1 MLLGT
6 VAVETSEYISNLLK
20 TRGIRHDVLNA
31 KNHEREAEIVA
42 GAGQKVPLLLPL
54 TWLVV
59 VQILNWVK
67 A

>member
-20 TRGIRHDVLNA
+20 KRGIRHDVLNA

-42 GAGQKVPLLLPL
+42 GAGREKGAV
-54 TWLVV
+54 T
-59 VQILNWVK
+59 IATNISIM
-67 A
+67 

>member
-20 TRGIRHDVLNA
+20 RGIRHDVLNA

-59 VQILNWVK
+59 VQISN
-67 A
+67 

>member
-20 TRGIRHDVLNA
+20 KRGIRHDVLNA

-59 VQILNWVK
+59 VQISN
-67 A
+67 